1 MKRIIYILSALAL
14 LVCLTACLSKDPLGE
29 SVKDASETESVSELV
44 ESADES
50 VESIDDLDES
60 AESVDDSEESID
72 DSEEEPVSI
81 TESENEL
88 PLMPV

>member
-1 MKRIIYILSALAL
+1 M
-14 LVCLTACLSKDPLGE
+14 LVCLTACLSEDPLGE
-29 SVKDASETESVSELV
+29 SVKDASETESVSE
-44 ESADES
+44 S
-50 VESIDDLDES
+50 VES